1 MSLFEEVGKAYEGF
15 KDEIY
20 LDHEKVPTIGV
31 GFNLRNP
38 DVLRE
43 VLKQFGYSTDSLSES
58 DFNNLQRNLL
68 RIFEPKDWTEANK
81 KTKIS
86 EVNDLLEEYKEK
98 ITDAADKAA
107 AEDTFVFKDKDGK
120 SGFDDKDIPKT
131 ANEMEPVFTE
141 AIKDFEKKAV
151 ARIKELLD
159 YKDSA
164 DAQAVWDG
172 LGQSQKDS
180 LLSLTYNGGPRIMG
194 EKLAT
199 ALRDKN
205 WADAYYEIVYGSNRS
220 KDYDDDGN
228 VDGRSYGLQERR
240 GAEGAKFIENLSAA
254 DKKKLFDKLKDNKGT
269 IEKYL
274 DSVVDLPNSGGYKEL
289 SNARHTKLFSDLNN
303 LVDNLR
309 SSLAAEGTTV
319 EDVNFKTSK
328 VIYSPHLNDVDK
340 PARVDPVPPV
350 TPT

>member
-1 MSLFEEVGKAYEGF
+1 
-15 KDEIY
+15 
-20 LDHEKVPTIGV
+20 
-31 GFNLRNP
+31 
-38 DVLRE
+38 
-43 VLKQFGYSTDSLSES
+43 
-58 DFNNLQRNLL
+58 
-68 RIFEPKDWTEANK
+68 
-81 KTKIS
+81 
-86 EVNDLLEEYKEK
+86 
-98 ITDAADKAA
+98 
-107 AEDTFVFKDKDGK
+107 
-120 SGFDDKDIPKT
+120 
-131 ANEMEPVFTE
+131 MEPVFTE

-274 DSVVDLPNSGGYKEL
+274 DSVVDLPDSGGYKEL

-350 TPT
+350 TPTPPKDEGPNNPPKAPPKEPEGPSTPSADPLVSIKETQKDGYTLIEVYFNDDSGTSKILMAIPDHNPEGPEQSGQLIGFPNSNDHIGEVLRNEDG